1 MDRKPLRISVEDVID
16 GEKISLNHV
25 PLTLLKDFAR
35 EVEQFLR
42 GSEDHGTQENLMV
55 KVETGSL
62 VLEPIHQ
69 QSDALYR
76 DMAVLESTNDVA
88 SLDPKRAE
96 IVIKWQKKASAAPQ
110 RKYFIAD
117 GIRSLRVTKDTFYFA
132 SDHDQWVPVKR
143 KIVGDVQDMGG
154 SRKPN
159 VHLVTS
165 RGRLT
170 LAADHQTLANE
181 KTNRLYKRV
190 LVSFVAEENVV
201 TGELRGMKLLRFEN
215 YAPSID
221 SDSMRR
227 MAEAGAQAWEGMDA
241 VDWVRRHRE
250 G

>member
-1 MDRKPLRISVEDVID
+1 MDRKPLRISVEDVIE
-16 GEKISLNHV
+16 GESISLQHV

-42 GSEDHGTQENLMV
+42 GSEDSAAHENLLV

-62 VLEPIHQ
+62 VFEPIHQ
-69 QSDALYR
+69 QSDAFYR
-76 DMAVLESTNDVA
+76 DLVVLEATNDVA
-88 SLDPKRAE
+88 SVDPKRAE

-110 RKYFIAD
+110 RKYFVSD
-117 GIRSLRVTKDTFYFA
+117 GTMSLRVTKDTFYFA
-132 SDHDQWVPVKR
+132 SDRDLWVPVKR

-154 SRKPN
+154 ARKPN

-170 LAADHQTLANE
+170 LAADHQTLASE

-190 LVSFVAEENVV
+190 LVSFVAEENIV
-201 TGELRGMKLLRFEN
+201 TGELRGLKLIRFEN

-221 SDSMRR
+221 SDSMRK
-227 MAEAGAQAWEGMDA
+227 MAKAGAQAWEETDA